1 MVPRL
6 ELSKNC
12 LGQLLDSSSELP
24 PTSKNLLLG
33 ESNRET
39 FGESSSFLGDS
50 KTFLGESRTFL
61 GVTRNFLGELRKLE
75 ESEVMG
81 KPLLVG
87 VQGDEGL
94 STSALLFTFSLMALL
109 FHLLIS
115 ACRLDTKLK

>member
-1 MVPRL
+1 MVPSL

-12 LGQLLDSSSELP
+12 LGQVLDSSSELP
-24 PTSKNLLLG
+24 PTSKNLLFG
-33 ESNRET
+33 ESSREA

-50 KTFLGESRTFL
+50 KTFL

-81 KPLLVG
+81 RPLLVG
-87 VQGDEGL
+87 VQGGEGL
-94 STSALLFTFSLMALL
+94 STSGMLFTFSLMALR

-115 ACRLDTKLK
+115 AA